1 MEQLRNFGQVC
12 RQHYE
17 KFILTAALLILAGAV
32 YFLYAASVAEREKI
46 REIPKGFE
54 GRKVKPIQSANL
66 AYFTAA
72 IKQGENPPLLDLAR
86 EHHLFNP
93 VLWESRGGGPP
104 QKIKSSDLVGPGAMQ
119 VTSIEPLNL
128 AIAFGYPALS
138 GPEKDQTVNGYTMYT
153 TNELFAR
160 GHAKRV
166 LRSYMFT
173 GTNTTPAPFFI
184 REVKGELKEPTE
196 ILAEMKEGGD
206 KFSFA
211 PGKPYFRV
219 VGYEADMLYK
229 PSSRKYTALRK
240 GVTIDIDGQNYKV
253 VDILP
258 NQVVLSDDSNGKQY
272 SITGVQ
278 RQ

>member
-1 MEQLRNFGQVC
+1 
-12 RQHYE
+12 
-17 KFILTAALLILAGAV
+17 
-32 YFLYAASVAEREKI
+32 
-46 REIPKGFE
+46 
-54 GRKVKPIQSANL
+54 
-66 AYFTAA
+66 
-72 IKQGENPPLLDLAR
+72 
-86 EHHLFNP
+86 
-93 VLWESRGGGPP
+93 
-104 QKIKSSDLVGPGAMQ
+104 
-119 VTSIEPLNL
+119 
-128 AIAFGYPALS
+128 
-138 GPEKDQTVNGYTMYT
+138 MYT

>member
-46 REIPKGFE
+46 RDIPKGFE
-54 GRKVKPIQSANL
+54 GRKVKRVQPANL
-66 AYFTAA
+66 AAFTVA
-72 IKQGENPPLLDLAR
+72 IKQVENPPTLDVAR

-93 VLWESRGGGPP
+93 VLWESRNGGPP
-104 QKIKSSDLVGPGAMQ
+104 QKIKSTDLVGPRAMAI
-119 VTSIEPLNL
+119 TSIEPLHL
-128 AIAFGYPALS
+128 AVAFGYPALS
-138 GPEKDQTVNGYTMYT
+138 GTPPDQTVNGYTMYT

-160 GHAKRV
+160 GHAKRL
-166 LRSYMFT
+166 LRSYMPI

-184 REVKGELKEPTE
+184 REVKGEPKEPTE
-196 ILAEMKEGGD
+196 VLAEMKEGGE

-219 VGYEADMLYK
+219 VGYEAEMVYK
-229 PSSRKYTALRK
+229 PTGRKYTSLRK
-240 GVTIDIDGQNYKV
+240 GATIDIDGQNYKI

-272 SITGVQ
+272 SITGVP
-278 RQ
+278 R